1 VVLKQC
7 LHDTIILIC
16 IYFYL
21 LFKNPSFIKKIFCKP
36 DIYFFCRRVIIF
48 KKVEGYDI
56 QTFNSKEKAALLS
69 ITSNSVLTLGKLG
82 IGLAMNSISVISEAI
97 HSGFDLLAAL
107 IAYISISI
115 SGQPA
120 DEKHLYGHGKFEN
133 VAAIIE
139 ALLIVGAGIFII
151 HQAIYRLTHPTSIQ
165 ALDLGLAVM
174 GGSAVVNIF
183 VSRVLLQTA
192 KKTDSPAL
200 AADGWHLLT
209 DVYTSAGVFCGYN
222 HYLLYPPDHF
232 RPYCCPGGNLAYF
245 LKRSFDLLRESIKS
259 IVDTRL
265 SKEDEETI
273 CAVLQQH
280 AFEFVQFHKLRTRK
294 AGPERHVDLH
304 LVVPYHQAINSV
316 HELCDG
322 IENDIRRSLPEVH
335 ILIHAEPCEPARN
348 DCQIC
353 TFRQYVR
360 SRGVEFNASRGVKY
374 NAPTTETLKE
384 QCRTIELDID
394 KEKAK
399 S

>member
-1 VVLKQC
+1 MVLIPC
-7 LHDTIILIC
+7 LHDTIILLC

-21 LFKNPSFIKKIFCKP
+21 LFKNPSLLKKIFCKP
-36 DIYFFCRRVIIF
+36 DIYFFSRRVIIF
-48 KKVEGYDI
+48 KNVEGENI
-56 QTFNSKEKAALLS
+56 RTFNSKKKVALLS
-69 ITSNSVLTLGKLG
+69 ITSNSVLTIGKLG
-82 IGLAMNSISVISEAI
+82 IGLMMNSISVISEAI
-97 HSGFDLLAAL
+97 HSGIDLLAAI
-107 IAYISISI
+107 IAYVSISI

-151 HQAIYRLTHPTSIQ
+151 HQAIYRLTHPAPIH
-165 ALDLGLAVM
+165 ALDLGLVVM
-174 GGSAVVNIF
+174 GGSAVANLF

-209 DVYTSAGVFCGYN
+209 DVYTSAGVFAGIIIIYFTRLTILDPIIALAVT
-222 HYLLYPPDHF
+222 LLIF
-232 RPYCCPGGNLAYF
+232 KAA
-245 LKRSFDLLRESIKS
+245 SDLLRESIKS

-280 AFEFVQFHKLRTRK
+280 AFKFVQFHKLRTRK

-316 HELCDG
+316 HEICDG

-335 ILIHAEPCEPARN
+335 VLIHAEPCEPARN
-348 DCQIC
+348 DCQTC
-353 TFRQYVR
+353 TFRQHVR
-360 SRGVEFNASRGVKY
+360 SRGVIF
-374 NAPTTETLKE
+374 NAPTGVKSNDLATETLKE

-399 S
+399 I

>member
-1 VVLKQC
+1 
-7 LHDTIILIC
+7 
-16 IYFYL
+16 
-21 LFKNPSFIKKIFCKP
+21 
-36 DIYFFCRRVIIF
+36 
-48 KKVEGYDI
+48 
-56 QTFNSKEKAALLS
+56 
-69 ITSNSVLTLGKLG
+69 
-82 IGLAMNSISVISEAI
+82 MNSISVISEAI

-174 GGSAVVNIF
+174 GGSAVANLF

-209 DVYTSAGVFCGYN
+209 DVYTSAGVFAGIIIIYFTRLTILDPIIALAVT
-222 HYLLYPPDHF
+222 LLIF
-232 RPYCCPGGNLAYF
+232 KAA
-245 LKRSFDLLRESIKS
+245 FDLLRESIKS

-280 AFEFVQFHKLRTRK
+280 AFKFVQFHKLRTRK

-316 HELCDG
+316 HEICDG

-335 ILIHAEPCEPARN
+335 VLIHAEPCEPARN